1 MTPVIAIMFKIIT
14 QPMKFWF
21 IHFIPE
27 RLDIGYYLT
36 FIL

>member
-21 IHFIPE
+21 IHFLPE
-27 RLDIGYYLT
+27 RLDIEYYLT